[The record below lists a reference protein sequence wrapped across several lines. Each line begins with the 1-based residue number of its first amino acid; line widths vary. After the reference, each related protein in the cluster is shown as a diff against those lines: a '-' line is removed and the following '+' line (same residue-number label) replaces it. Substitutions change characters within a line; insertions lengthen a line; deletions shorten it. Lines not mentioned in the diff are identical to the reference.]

1 MGKYIGVWRSVLLGL
16 SMGILLLASALS
28 LNSCGKKEPEPS
40 AEGYYEGPMKP
51 KTERGISPTPGG
63 GETQVGGGQ
72 GGGQSG
78 R

>member
-1 MGKYIGVWRSVLLGL
+1 MGKFTGIIRSLLLGL
-16 SMGILLLASALS
+16 GAVAFLLTATVS
-28 LNSCGKKEPEPS
+28 LTGCGKKGEEAS

-63 GETQVGGGQ
+63 SETQVGGGQ
-72 GGGQSG
+72 G

>member
-1 MGKYIGVWRSVLLGL
+1 MANIMDKVRSVLLGF
-16 SMGILLLASALS
+16 GIVALLLTTVVC
-28 LNSCGKKEPEPS
+28 LNSCGKKEPQPS

-63 GETQVGGGQ
+63 AETQVGGGQ
-72 GGGQSG
+72 GGKSG

>member
-1 MGKYIGVWRSVLLGL
+1 MAKFVDKVRSVLLGF
-16 SMGILLLASALS
+16 GIVALLLTTAVC
-28 LNSCGKKEPEPS
+28 LNSCGKKEAESS

-63 GETQVGGGQ
+63 TETQVGGGQ
-72 GGGQSG
+72 GGQSG